1 MSHPLE
7 AVSVRWRRRT
17 LGMFCGLTALLLTL
31 QAILYIPLGT
41 PAAPWGIVSLELAW
55 TPQRLDQILASWS
68 DSATMGV
75 LFSLKLSYL
84 CLLTLTTT
92 TALACVMAAGT
103 MRGVLARA
111 GVLLAWG
118 QWAAAVLWTLEN
130 SLIFWV
136 VLVWVPGG
144 HASPVTI
151 GLASFLAAVKF
162 ALTGLGLIYAT
173 AGGLRSIMMH
183 PLAMRALPR
192 SKPG

>member
-7 AVSVRWRRRT
+7 AVPVRRRRT
-17 LGMFCGLTALLLTL
+17 TLGLLCGLTALLLTL
-31 QAILYIPLGT
+31 QAILYIPLRT
-41 PAAPWGIVSLELAW
+41 PAAPWGIISLELAW

-84 CLLTLTTT
+84 GLLALTTT
-92 TALACVMAAGT
+92 TALACVMVAGT

-118 QWAAAVLWTLEN
+118 QWAAALLWTLEN
-130 SLIFWV
+130 SLIFRV
-136 VLVWVPGG
+136 VLVRVPG
-144 HASPVTI
+144 HAAPVTI

-173 AGGLRSIMMH
+173 AGGLRSIMMR
-183 PLAMRALPR
+183 PPATRALPR